1 MTNKKLYTKVL
12 GLALAALTF
21 TACSDTWDEHYEGMG
36 DGTLEGSLWQ
46 AIEKDANLSNF
57 ASVLKACGFDKSL
70 ASSQVFTVFAPTNAN
85 FSAEEAADLIAAY
98 NEEKKTVSEEDNT
111 IIKEFVKNHIAMY
124 AHSIA
129 PGVTDSLMLMNGKR
143 VLFSEKAIH
152 SASIQAESVNQH
164 YENGLLF
171 RVNEKIDYK
180 PNIFEYLR
188 KDPELDSLRS
198 FMYDHHFYR
207 KEFEPGLSVAGGIE
221 NGKTVY
227 LDSVFSQVNELY
239 SFLNARLVAEDST
252 YWMVAPKNEV
262 WRQLIEEYEPYFNY
276 TKTTV
281 ERDSFVYTFPRLAIM
296 EGAIFSKTLNKET
309 ALRDSAFSTLAEIG
323 EYRESY
329 WGTPF
334 LRYYQFGDGT
344 GKSNHKPLGADGVL
358 AGLNSQSEDNV
369 ECSNGIVMKVN
380 KWNIN
385 PLNTFKQ
392 MIIIPATYR
401 SYIQELSKDQNDKT
415 KELEEIV
422 DMTTLDIAPNS
433 PYYNKVWENEFM
445 QFRPTRS
452 TKDIF
457 VRFNIT
463 NVLSN
468 MPYDIYVVA
477 APIMANDSN
486 ATAVQRL
493 PTKFTATMCFL
504 NENGKKD
511 SVMMHT
517 LANNNQPFVTKK
529 DIIDYVKISPEEGF
543 MFPCCTYA
551 LRESTPQVTLK
562 IETKVTNVE
571 MRRNTYTRTM
581 NIAYILLVPHG
592 ASWTDDENFYIEPHG
607 DGETFTMSKCTDIMN
622 LE

>member
-1 MTNKKLYTKVL
+1 MNSKRIYTKVL

-21 TACSDTWDEHYEGMG
+21 TACSDTWDDHYEGTA
-36 DGTLEGSLWQ
+36 DGIQEGSLWQ
-46 AIEKDANLSNF
+46 AIEKDGNLSNF

-70 ASSQVFTVFAPTNAN
+70 ASSQVFTVFAPTNAT
-85 FSAEEAADLIAAY
+85 FSAEEAAQLIAAY
-98 NEEKKTVSEEDNT
+98 NEEKKTMSEEDNT

-143 VLFSEKAIH
+143 VLFTDAKIH
-152 SASIQAESVNQH
+152 TSALQGESLNQH

-188 KDPELDSLRS
+188 KDADLDSLRS

-207 KEFEPGLSVAGGIE
+207 KEFEPSLSVAGGIE

-252 YWMVAPKNEV
+252 YWMVSPTNEV

-281 ERDSFVYTFPRLAIM
+281 DRDSFVYTFPRLAIM
-296 EGAIFSKTLNKET
+296 EGAIFSKTLNRET
-309 ALRDSAFSTLAEIG
+309 ALQDSAFSTMAERG

-329 WGTPF
+329 WGAPF

-344 GKSNHKPLGADGVL
+344 GRSNHKPLQSGGVL
-358 AGLNSQSEDNV
+358 ADTEDV
-369 ECSNGIVMKVN
+369 ACSNGIVKKAS

-392 MIIIPATYR
+392 MIIVPATYR
-401 SYIQELSKDQNDKT
+401 SNIQELSQDKNTST
-415 KELEEIV
+415 KELEDIV

-433 PYYNKVWENEFM
+433 PYYNKVWGNEFM
-445 QFRPTRS
+445 QFKPLRS
-452 TKDIF
+452 DKDIF

-468 MPYDIYVVA
+468 MPYDIYLVT
-477 APIMANDSN
+477 APILANDSN
-486 ATAVQRL
+486 ATNVQRL
-493 PTKFTATMCFL
+493 ATKIDATICYL
-504 NENGKKD
+504 NADGKKD
-511 SVMMHT
+511 STVLVSKKAT
-517 LANNNQPFVTKK
+517 TK
-529 DIIDYVKISPEEGF
+529 DIVDYVNLTVDEQGNPKPF
-543 MFPCCTYA
+543 TFPCCTYA

-562 IETKVTNVE
+562 IKTNVTNVE
-571 MRRNTYTRTM
+571 MRRSMFTRTM

-607 DGETFTMSKCTDIMN
+607 DGETFTMSKYPDTDDNMN
-622 LE
+622 LEEQ

>member
-85 FSAEEAADLIAAY
+85 FSAEEAAALIAAY

-281 ERDSFVYTFPRLAIM
+281 DRDSFAYTFPRLAIM
-296 EGAIFSKTLNKET
+296 EGAIFSKTLNRET

-358 AGLNSQSEDNV
+358 TGLNSQSEDNV

-433 PYYNKVWENEFM
+433 PYYNKVWDNEFM

-529 DIIDYVKISPEEGF
+529 DIVDYVKISPEEGF

>member
-124 AHSIA
+124 AHSVA
-129 PGVTDSLMLMNGKR
+129 PGVTDSRMLMNGKR

-152 SASIQAESVNQH
+152 SASIQTESVNQH

-281 ERDSFVYTFPRLAIM
+281 DRDSFVYTFPRLAIM

-344 GKSNHKPLGADGVL
+344 GNSNHKPLGADGVL

-517 LANNNQPFVTKK
+517 KANNNQPFVTKK

-543 MFPCCTYA
+543 VFPCCTYA